1 MEFTLFM
8 RQEKN
13 FALQIVLQSQSTW
26 LLFFFFN
33 MDFTGRTSTI
43 SKNHLF
49 SLFFLCDYTAI
60 VEHLVAK
67 RI

>member
-1 MEFTLFM
+1 M

-26 LLFFFFN
+26 LLFFFSIWIYRQNIHYFKKSP
-33 MDFTGRTSTI
+33 FFRC
-43 SKNHLF
+43 
-49 SLFFLCDYTAI
+49 FLCDYTAI

>member
-1 MEFTLFM
+1 M

-26 LLFFFFN
+26 LLFFFQYGFYRQN
-33 MDFTGRTSTI
+33 IHYFKKSPF
-43 SKNHLF
+43 F